1 MAAISRIDLVRS
13 ELEKLDLDACLIS
26 QHHNIFY
33 LTAFQGL
40 SEQER
45 EAWCVVTKEKIYLVT
60 DGRYIDSVDN
70 SNLTIR
76 ELTAENA
83 LPKILSGIIKE
94 EKVTSLGFEAEDLT
108 YHEYSYFKK
117 NAAVSL
123 KETRRLV
130 SGIREKKDDEEIA
143 AITEACRIMDQ
154 CLKEVSGAISLGQ
167 TEREIALAIE
177 WWLKQHGSDLAFDPI
192 VAINEHAAIPHF
204 NTKADGDAK
213 VTAGAVI
220 LIDCGALNNH
230 YMSDI
235 TRMLVVG
242 KPTAEFSQAYQAL
255 LEAQEIAIQLLGEK
269 QHYKNVDLM
278 TRAFLEKKGYPSYA
292 HSTGHGLG
300 LEIHE
305 GPKVAL
311 NSKDTIQPG
320 HIVTIEP
327 GIYLKGKF
335 GIRIEDTVV
344 IDETG
349 QPRCLTLSPKALIPI
364 SV

>member
-1 MAAISRIDLVRS
+1 MANLSRIDLVRS

-26 QHHNIFY
+26 QSHNIFY
-33 LTAFQGL
+33 LSAFKGL
-40 SEQER
+40 SEHER
-45 EAWCVVTKEKIYLVT
+45 EAWVVITKKRLYLIT
-60 DGRYIDSVDN
+60 DGRYIDSIDGDDFEPKE
-70 SNLTIR
+70 I
-76 ELTAENA
+76 TAENT
-83 LPKILSGIIKE
+83 LLKILSDIIAD
-94 EKVTSLGFEAEDLT
+94 EKIISLGFEAENLT
-108 YHEYSYFKK
+108 YHEYAYFKK
-117 NAAVSL
+117 NVAVPL

-130 SGIREKKDDEEIA
+130 SGIRERKDDEEIA

-154 CLKEVSGAISLGQ
+154 CLKKVSGAISLGQ

-177 WWLKQHGSDLAFDPI
+177 WWLKQHDSDLAFDPI
-192 VAINEHAAIPHF
+192 VAINNHAAIPHF
-204 NTKADGDAK
+204 NTRADGDAK
-213 VTAGAVI
+213 VTTGAVI
-220 LIDCGALNNH
+220 LIDCGALHDH

-235 TRMLVVG
+235 TRMVAIG
-242 KPTAEFSQAYQAL
+242 KPSAEFSQAYQTL
-255 LEAQEIAIQLLGEK
+255 IEAQEKAIELLGEK
-269 QHYKNVDLM
+269 QHYKDVDIA

-344 IDETG
+344 IDANKKP
-349 QPRCLTLSPKALIPI
+349 QILTNTPKEVLII
-364 SV
+364 D